1 MTGLLGTLIGYLCS
15 VLSLLQYS
23 SKRGAE
29 VRRISTEPVRK
40 VNGCL
45 QNWDVQQSLE
55 ELIHAAMHPC
65 TCEDASY
72 TKRCCKIFISSS
84 DAEISVLRNHTCL
97 CDIPGL
103 VSSLSFFKLKTSSTE
118 FELTKQMD
126 AEFQCTS

>member
-1 MTGLLGTLIGYLCS
+1 MTGLLGTLIGCLCA

-55 ELIHAAMHPC
+55 ELIHTAMHPC
-65 TCEDASY
+65 PCEDASY
-72 TKRCCKIFISSS
+72 TRLIG
-84 DAEISVLRNHTCL
+84 AARY
-97 CDIPGL
+97 
-103 VSSLSFFKLKTSSTE
+103 
-118 FELTKQMD
+118 
-126 AEFQCTS
+126 